1 MLSLNLRVLI
11 AASAILS
18 SFFGLAGFTLDRVY
32 QRTVEQSLEEQLQ
45 GHVYALIA
53 SASLSERGSMNI
65 PASIL
70 DARFSDPDSGLYAQV
85 RSNSGWWLWKSES
98 MKNID
103 IPFNDRLARTKIS
116 RKIVKDDSG
125 RELYLFSF
133 GVEWSDTDDP
143 HQAFTFSVA
152 KDMAGFNAK
161 IAEFRRSLWGSLGGV
176 ALLLLAVQGTILR
189 WGLSPLTN
197 AAEELAGIEAGQQAR
212 LQDEYP
218 LELRGLTG
226 NINRLLSQQQE
237 HLERYRR
244 TLGDLAH
251 SLKTPLAILQS
262 AAEGADEND
271 RSNQSF
277 SKVVRE
283 QVERM
288 NQITGYQLQRAA
300 TSGWTA
306 LAAPVSVQEA
316 TRKVFGGLNKVY
328 ADKQVEANY
337 DVSATVEFH
346 GDEGDLLEV
355 IGNLVDN
362 AYKWCNRRV
371 KLVAKNQPGSIEGQQ
386 DFLLCVEDD
395 GEGVPVDMVRY
406 VLQRGRR
413 ADTDIAGHGIG
424 LSIVNDIAQV
434 YGGTLEIGTS
444 ELGGAMVNVWLPMGK
459 VASVEKGATAK
470 TVVS

>member
-32 QRTVEQSLEEQLQ
+32 RSTLEQSMEEQLQ

-53 SASLSERGSMNI
+53 TAGLDEKGLMQM
-65 PASIL
+65 PATVP
-70 DARFSDPDSGLYAQV
+70 DARFSDPGSGLYAQV
-85 RSNSGWWLWKSES
+85 ISNSGRWMWTSES
-98 MKNID
+98 MKD
-103 IPFNDRLARTKIS
+103 VEIPFTDRLARTEKARRI
-116 RKIVKDDSG
+116 INDDSG
-125 RELYLFSF
+125 RQLYLFSY
-133 GVEWSDTDDP
+133 GVEWSDANDP
-143 HQAFTFSVA
+143 RQAFTFNVA
-152 KDMAGFNAK
+152 RDMTDFNARLT
-161 IAEFRRSLWGSLGGV
+161 EFRRSLWGWLGGV

-189 WGLSPLTN
+189 WGLSPLKH
-197 AAEELAGIEAGQQAR
+197 AAEELSAIAAGRQAR
-212 LQDEYP
+212 LQEQYP
-218 LELRGLTG
+218 LELRTLTG
-226 NINRLLSQQQE
+226 NINTLLSQQQE
-237 HLERYRR
+237 HLERYRH

-262 AAEGADEND
+262 AVESGRTEQPLS
-271 RSNQSF
+271 R
-277 SKVVRE
+277 VVQE

-306 LAAPVSVQEA
+306 LAAPVDVREA
-316 TRKVFGGLNKVY
+316 TRKVFAGLNKVY
-328 ADKQVEANY
+328 ADKQVEARY
-337 DVSATVEFH
+337 DVDATVEFH
-346 GDEGDLLEV
+346 GDEGDLLEI

-362 AYKWCNRRV
+362 AYKWCDRRV
-371 KLVAKNQPGSIEGQQ
+371 RLVARNQPGRIEGQQ

-395 GEGVPVDMVRY
+395 GEGVAADMVRY

-434 YGGTLEIGTS
+434 YGGSLEIGTS
-444 ELGGAMVNVWLPMGK
+444 ALGGASVTVWLPMSMVNGM
-459 VASVEKGATAK
+459 EKSPGLK
-470 TVVS
+470 SRL